1 MFFCGLDIIK
11 YFSIGIMLWNSVEA
25 RPQMNNHQARLY
37 NHNDNRTRLRIL
49 PLGDSITFGL
59 GEASG
64 NSYRRDLECMLF
76 ANGYAIQ
83 YIGTLSSGDW
93 PDRKNDGFSGQRIAE
108 IGAMAEVDL
117 RGPLLP
123 NVVLVHAGSNDINS
137 DFELE
142 GAPGRVGEL
151 VERIHSAL
159 PRALIVVARIIGE
172 TNEVFQ
178 KRIEVFNDG
187 VQEVVEAKKN
197 AGMPVRLVSMGAV
210 DPVNDT
216 IDGLHP
222 NERGYTKMAVAWFG
236 AIKDAD
242 DEGLIMPVTGDF
254 EDGGTF
260 AC

>member
-1 MFFCGLDIIK
+1 MNIFPNIIP
-11 YFSIGIMLWNSVEA
+11 EA
-25 RPQMNNHQARLY
+25 RPQMNHHQARFY
-37 NHNDNRTRLRIL
+37 TNDTDDCNCDDNGTALRIL

-76 ANGYAIQ
+76 ADGYGVQ
-83 YIGTLSSGDW
+83 YIGSLESGDW

-108 IGAMAEVDL
+108 IGTMADVDL

-137 DFELE
+137 DFDLDN
-142 GAPGRVGEL
+142 APKRVGEL
-151 VERIHSAL
+151 VDRIHTAL
-159 PRALIVVARIIGE
+159 PEALIIVARITGE

-178 KRIEVFNDG
+178 NRIEMFNDG
-187 VQEVVEAKKN
+187 VQEVVEAKAN
-197 AGMPVRLVSMGAV
+197 ASIPVRLVSMDAV

-222 NERGYTKMAVAWFG
+222 NERGYTKMAVAWFD
-236 AIKDAD
+236 AIEDAD

-254 EDGGTF
+254 EDGGPF